1 MSTYAEGYTRTWQ
14 RMGMQC
20 TLIANIRPLLIGACP
35 PVGDYKEAVRRSERD
50 N

>member
-1 MSTYAEGYTRTWQ
+1 
-14 RMGMQC
+14 MGMQC

-35 PVGDYKEAVRRSERD
+35 LVGDHKEVVRRNERD